1 MRIPFVF
8 IHSLNWNTFMHQGLY
23 AKNKPF
29 ARQKETLQ
37 FCQGTFSDHIYL
49 QYIALNIFKKT
60 RYFLQFWVV
69 RHLKFKEYIKE
80 SFHTQF
86 LEMTIL

>member
-1 MRIPFVF
+1 
-8 IHSLNWNTFMHQGLY
+8 MHQGLY

-29 ARQKETLQ
+29 AKQKETSQL
-37 FCQGTFSDHIYL
+37 CQETFSDHIYL
-49 QYIALNIFKKT
+49 QKIALNIFLNKLDI
-60 RYFLQFWVV
+60 LQFRVV

-80 SFHTQF
+80 SCHTQF

>member
-1 MRIPFVF
+1 
-8 IHSLNWNTFMHQGLY
+8 MHQGLY

-37 FCQGTFSDHIYL
+37 FCQETFSDHIYL

-60 RYFLQFWVV
+60 LDIFCNFGL
-69 RHLKFKEYIKE
+69 LDI
-80 SFHTQF
+80 
-86 LEMTIL
+86 